1 MVDHLTA
8 AGSAGVAVMSAA
20 RQLGKRDQV
29 VRASLKRVAIK
40 GDDMRWRLRPGGA
53 DPDSPDPYVGTAGR
67 APVPITR
74 PVPVRVDGTVPDGT
88 RPATP
93 SRPVP
98 TLKRDGG
105 LGTGRPLIVPPPVR
119 IAIGTGSRIPA
130 RSAMRPNGC
139 RETSTA
145 PPVVRRIEHRGRRH
159 MTRETGAG

>member
-88 RPATP
+88 RPATRPDP
-93 SRPVP
+93 SQHLSG
-98 TLKRDGG
+98 TGDRDGSSANRPATRPDRNRDG
-105 LGTGRPLIVPPPVR
+105 LENPCTVCHAAERLPGDIYC
-119 IAIGTGSRIPA
+119 AA
-130 RSAMRPNGC
+130 C
-139 RETSTA
+139 REA
-145 PPVVRRIEHRGRRH
+145 HRASR
-159 MTRETGAG
+159 A